1 VFVSRIAL
9 RGALAAVALG
19 GAMVQSSHATLVP
32 RAVFAE
38 EFGFF
43 T

>member
-1 VFVSRIAL
+1 VLNRFAL
-9 RGALAAVALG
+9 RGALAALALSG
-19 GAMVQSSHATLVP
+19 MAAPSAHATLVP